1 MPKKKTAAAPA
12 QIPTKDSFFQ
22 SKRTMVECK
31 KPEAPPPDAVKPAFV
46 RPRRYLFEEGTG
58 VAYAEVL
65 GDDAICLETGQVLFR
80 FGGRNDDEA
89 GGYQGGAGFKRRFDF
104 SPPMG
109 KRHPDD
115 MGVDVLNM
123 VKAGILTNEDVASQ
137 KAFTREELVRGMETL
152 EAYCLEWERKF
163 EAA

>member
-1 MPKKKTAAAPA
+1 M
-12 QIPTKDSFFQ
+12 
-22 SKRTMVECK
+22 ECK

-58 VAYAEVL
+58 VAYAEVV

-89 GGYQGGAGFKRRFDF
+89 GGYQGGVGFKRRFDF
-104 SPPMG
+104 SPPVG

-152 EAYCLEWERKF
+152 EAYSLEWERKF
-163 EAA
+163 DGA